1 MKKIYMTVVSCLL
14 WVSGVFAQDR
24 YWVGPATGASWNQA
38 ANWSATSNGAGGA
51 SVPNGTGFSAIFDKD
66 AVVHFDIAT
75 MNLGSLRII
84 NSSEVNL
91 FVTVNSVLNL
101 TSTSATVATH
111 SLVIDNGSTLT
122 DSVSGDDDF
131 IVNFLNDT
139 KATIDGTWRFVNS
152 VEAFDFGS
160 VFTVPDAGGL
170 TNDINVNGKI
180 YLGDV
185 YLNSSASGHVYLEFH
200 AGSEL
205 HIDNNISNAPNADY
219 DANSTIRITG
229 RTDRGPTF
237 TSGHNLGNI
246 IYNSPGQVNT
256 LSFSLLNRTILG
268 NLTIENTNGRDL
280 IIFGNGTGTSVQTF
294 NNFIN
299 GDVNV
304 SGNSN
309 VLLSNV
315 GTDNKV
321 MNITIGGDV
330 NAGGNVLSIQRHQ
343 DNPNAVIT
351 TPTTVRIAGNINHT
365 NGIFTATST
374 KTNADIDIFIIE
386 MNGTTP
392 QTISSAT
399 GTINNTNNLLT
410 LRMNNA
416 AGVTLLSPLQIGRLS
431 FDSPNKGVL
440 TTTATNILTIMNRST
455 GPLPVNAP
463 ADNGYVNGPVRR
475 RTANTGTYE
484 IPVGKGGNLRMPE
497 ILPSDA
503 TESFFVIEYF
513 NTGYPDQSVVLPLR
527 GVTPNEYWIIERESG
542 TEAAVRLFLDG
553 TIPGTTANDAV
564 FVAKYNGTDWI
575 SVKGTNGT
583 AVVPGNSASGN
594 VTSDPQQ
601 TFSPFTLGYGAQAAL
616 PINLQ
621 SFNGKKVA
629 QGRSQLT
636 WLISNHSTPER
647 FEVMRSSDGKDFISL
662 GVINADLSKIQ
673 YDFTDDAML
682 SGHNFYKL
690 KMYDRDG
697 SVTYSKIITIM
708 NGVNGFFIT
717 SMIPTMV
724 NDRAR
729 VNVSASRKG
738 NIQLVVTD
746 IHGRV
751 VYQQMASINSENQE
765 IWLNLSGLSSG
776 AYHLTGYFSNERSS
790 TLRFVKK

>member
-14 WVSGVFAQDR
+14 WVAGVFAQDR
-24 YWVGPATGASWNQA
+24 YWVGPATGASWSQA

-51 SVPNGTGFSAIFDKD
+51 SVPNGTGFAAIFDKD
-66 AVVHFDIAT
+66 AEVHFDIAT
-75 MNLGSLRII
+75 MNLGSLRVI
-84 NSSEVNL
+84 NSSDVNL
-91 FVTVNSVLNL
+91 FVSATTELNL
-101 TSTSATVATH
+101 TSTSGTAATH
-111 SLVIDNGSTLT
+111 SLVINTGSTLT
-122 DSVSGDDDF
+122 DSVSGDFDF
-131 IVNFLNDT
+131 IVNFIDNT
-139 KATIDGTWRFVNS
+139 KATIDGNWRFVNS
-152 VEAFDFGS
+152 EEAFDFGS
-160 VFTVPDAGGL
+160 IFTVPAAGGL

-185 YLNSSASGHVYLEFH
+185 FLPSSASGHVYLEFH

-219 DANSTIRITG
+219 DVNSTIRITG

-237 TSGHNLGNI
+237 TSGHDLGNI
-246 IYNSPGQVNT
+246 IYNSPGQINT
-256 LSFSLLNRTILG
+256 LSFGLTNRTILG
-268 NLTIENTNGRDL
+268 NLTIEGTNGQDL
-280 IIFGNGTGTSVQTF
+280 IVFANGTGTSVQTF

-315 GTDNKV
+315 GTDNKT

-330 NAGGNVLSIQRHQ
+330 NAGGNVLSLQRHQ
-343 DNPNAVIT
+343 DNPNAIIT
-351 TPTTVRIAGNINHT
+351 TPTTVRVAGNINHT

-374 KTNADIDIFIIE
+374 KTNSDIDIFILE

-416 AGVTLLSPLQIGRLS
+416 AGVTLLSPLEIGRLS
-431 FDSPNKGVL
+431 FDSPNKGLL
-440 TTTATNILTIMNRST
+440 TTTAVNIVTIMNRSS
-455 GPLPVNAP
+455 GVLPVNSP

-475 RTANTGTYE
+475 RTAVTGSYE
-484 IPVGKGGNLRMPE
+484 IPVGKGGKLRMPE
-497 ILPSDA
+497 ILTSDA

-527 GVTPNEYWIIERESG
+527 GVTPDEYWIIDRESG
-542 TEAAVRLFLDG
+542 GDAAVRLFLDG

-564 FVAKYNGTDWI
+564 FVAKYNGTDWV

-583 AVVPGNSASGN
+583 AIVPGNRTDGN

-601 TFSPFTLGYGAQAAL
+601 TFSPFTLGFGAQAAL

-621 SFNGKKVA
+621 SFNGKKIT
-629 QGRSQLT
+629 QGRSQLS
-636 WLISNHSTPER
+636 WVISNHSTPEK
-647 FEVMRSSDGKDFISL
+647 FEVMRSSDGKDFVSI
-662 GVINADLSKIQ
+662 GVINSDLSRIQ
-673 YDFTDDAML
+673 YEFTDDAMMT
-682 SGHNFYKL
+682 GHNFYKL
-690 KMYDRDG
+690 KMFDRDG
-697 SVTYSKIITIM
+697 SITYSRVITIM

-717 SMIPTMV
+717 SMMPTLV
-724 NDRAR
+724 QDRAR
-729 VNVSASRKG
+729 INVSASRKG
-738 NIQLVVTD
+738 NVQLVVTD

-751 VYQQMASINSENQE
+751 VYQQLAAISAENQE
-765 IWLNLSGLSSG
+765 ITLNLSALSSG
-776 AYHLTGYFSNERSS
+776 AYHLTGYFGNERSS
-790 TLRFVKK
+790 TIRFIKK